1 MKSNAN
7 RQSKDKNQ
15 MIPLG
20 VIYRQQGGGFEIGYL
35 KFEI

>member
-15 MIPLG
+15 MISLW
-20 VIYRQQGGGFEIGYL
+20 VIYRQKGGGLEIR
-35 KFEI
+35 